1 MKIKK
6 LKNKYK
12 IEFDNREPI
21 ITYDD
26 IILKYNILY
35 KKELSEELI
44 DKILKENGLSLQVRA
59 ETLSLEMFIKIA
71 NGMDIW

>member
-44 DKILKENGLSLQVRA
+44 DKIL
-59 ETLSLEMFIKIA
+59 
-71 NGMDIW
+71 